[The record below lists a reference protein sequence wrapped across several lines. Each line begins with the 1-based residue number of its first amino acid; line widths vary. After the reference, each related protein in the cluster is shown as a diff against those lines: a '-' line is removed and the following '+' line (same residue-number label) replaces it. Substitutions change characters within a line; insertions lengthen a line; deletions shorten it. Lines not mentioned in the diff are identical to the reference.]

1 MILGNRSPKGI
12 FGQIMSVFPHGSLA
26 SVSRSQRS
34 ESFLILRVDSSKFKS
49 KFNLLLLKNVI
60 VKEMK
65 VKKRVR
71 TIAHKQAC
79 CFKQN
84 RVEREGFTVQ
94 RMSLNQNTLLLLK
107 KHLDVILLSYVIGSR
122 GRETGA
128 KWSLQI
134 SEALTNAFD
143 VVLVLNHG

>member
-26 SVSRSQRS
+26 SVSRSQWS

-107 KHLDVILLSYVIGSR
+107 KTLRCNSVIICYWESWQRDRRQMVSADFSG
-122 GRETGA
+122 
-128 KWSLQI
+128 
-134 SEALTNAFD
+134 
-143 VVLVLNHG
+143 LNQRF